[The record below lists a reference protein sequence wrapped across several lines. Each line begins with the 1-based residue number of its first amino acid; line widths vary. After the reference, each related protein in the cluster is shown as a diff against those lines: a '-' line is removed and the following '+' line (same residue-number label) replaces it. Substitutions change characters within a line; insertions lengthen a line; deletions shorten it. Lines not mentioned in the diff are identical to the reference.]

1 MLKRKLQVFV
11 SSTFIDLKEERQSTV
26 EAILNAGHIPAG
38 MELFTAGDESQWNII
53 KRWIEESDVYML
65 ILGGRYGSIEDI
77 SKKSYTHLEYEYA
90 IELGKPFFAIVI
102 SDKALDEK
110 VNKEGKK
117 VLELD
122 NQRGLKDFKK
132 VVTSNMCAFWDDL
145 KDIKLNVNDSI
156 RDIEYRYAD
165 SLKGWVKADDTHLGA
180 SLEELARLS
189 KENNEL
195 KSQLAFQN
203 NNEEIKMIDFL
214 KATKLSNTY
223 KTNTANYTVETLFDL
238 FMGIAY
244 EIHFDPD
251 REQDNNMDD
260 INRLK
265 RHDLLLSAG
274 LPYTLSDKGKSL
286 YSYVEVENIER
297 QEKPIILPEHPFIG
311 APSY

>member
-1 MLKRKLQVFV
+1 
-11 SSTFIDLKEERQSTV
+11 
-26 EAILNAGHIPAG
+26 
-38 MELFTAGDESQWNII
+38 
-53 KRWIEESDVYML
+53 ML